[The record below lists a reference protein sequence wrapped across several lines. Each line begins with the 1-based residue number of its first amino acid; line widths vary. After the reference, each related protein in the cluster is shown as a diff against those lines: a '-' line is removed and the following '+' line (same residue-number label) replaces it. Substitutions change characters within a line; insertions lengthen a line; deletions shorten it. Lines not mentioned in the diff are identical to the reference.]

1 MKVPYVSSREYT
13 DMSTDHRK
21 PVVAF
26 VCLAFIAAALVG
38 VQRAHAQAGRFLEA
52 FVGSGARVHS
62 ATTRLT
68 GDARRLEGSRRL
80 AGLGPGFEVLAD
92 LSPGADPARTDE
104 PGEPRTKRGRAGE
117 VNRGASG
124 KRPEMKADGS
134 RHGRDSQLADRLS
147 ENHVATAARKAR
159 QAARDARG
167 ATRDLARNARR
178 PENGGAAARGFGRA
192 VSEAARGLR
201 NRPGWRGRR
210 P

>member
-1 MKVPYVSSREYT
+1 VKVPSVSSREYT

-26 VCLAFIAAALVG
+26 VCLAFIAAALIG
-38 VQRAHAQAGRFLEA
+38 VQRADAQAGRFLEA
-52 FVGSGARVHS
+52 FVGSGVRVHS
-62 ATTRLT
+62 DTLLT
-68 GDARRLEGSRRL
+68 GEVRRLEGGKRL
-80 AGLGPGFEVLAD
+80 AGLGPGFEVLAE
-92 LSPGADPARTDE
+92 LSPGAGPARTE
-104 PGEPRTKRGRAGE
+104 KPGEPRTKRGRAGE

-124 KRPEMKADGS
+124 KRPELKADGS
-134 RHGRDSQLADRLS
+134 RHGRDSQRADRLS
-147 ENHVATAARKAR
+147 ENHVATAVRTAR

-167 ATRDLARNARR
+167 AARDLAEDARG
-178 PENGGAAARGFGRA
+178 PEHRGAAARGLGRA

>member
-1 MKVPYVSSREYT
+1 
-13 DMSTDHRK
+13 MSTDHRK

-38 VQRAHAQAGRFLEA
+38 VQRADAQAGRFLEA

-62 ATTRLT
+62 ATTLLT
-68 GDARRLEGSRRL
+68 GDARRLEASRRL
-80 AGLGPGFEVLAD
+80 AVLGPGFEVLAD
-92 LSPGADPARTDE
+92 LSPGADPARTE
-104 PGEPRTKRGRAGE
+104 EPRTKRGRAGE

-134 RHGRDSQLADRLS
+134 RHARDSQRADRLS
-147 ENHVATAARKAR
+147 ENHVATAVRKAR

-167 ATRDLARNARR
+167 AARALAKDARC
-178 PENGGAAARGFGRA
+178 PENGHAAARRFGRA

>member
-1 MKVPYVSSREYT
+1 
-13 DMSTDHRK
+13 MSTDHRK

-38 VQRAHAQAGRFLEA
+38 VQRANAQAGRFLEA

-62 ATTRLT
+62 ATTLLT

-80 AGLGPGFEVLAD
+80 AGLGFEVLAD
-92 LSPGADPARTDE
+92 LSPGADPARTEE

-117 VNRGASG
+117 VDRGASG

-134 RHGRDSQLADRLS
+134 RHGRDSQRADRRS
-147 ENHVATAARKAR
+147 ENHVATAVRKAR

>member
-1 MKVPYVSSREYT
+1 MKVPSVSSREYT

-38 VQRAHAQAGRFLEA
+38 VQRADAQAGRFLEA

-62 ATTRLT
+62 ATTLLT

-80 AGLGPGFEVLAD
+80 AGLGFEVLAD
-92 LSPGADPARTDE
+92 LSPAADPARMEE

-117 VNRGASG
+117 VDRGASG

-134 RHGRDSQLADRLS
+134 RHGRGPQRADRL
-147 ENHVATAARKAR
+147 ENHVATAVRKAR

-167 ATRDLARNARR
+167 AASELARDARG
-178 PENGGAAARGFGRA
+178 PENGGAAARGLGSA

-201 NRPGWRGRR
+201 NRPDWRGRR

>member
-1 MKVPYVSSREYT
+1 MKVPSVSSREYT

-38 VQRAHAQAGRFLEA
+38 VQRADAQAGRFLEA

-62 ATTRLT
+62 ATTLLT
-68 GDARRLEGSRRL
+68 GDARRLEASRRL

-92 LSPGADPARTDE
+92 LSPGADPARTE
-104 PGEPRTKRGRAGE
+104 EPRTKRGRAGE

-134 RHGRDSQLADRLS
+134 RHGRDSQRADRLS
-147 ENHVATAARKAR
+147 ENHVATAVRKAR

-167 ATRDLARNARR
+167 AARDLAKDARG
-178 PENGGAAARGFGRA
+178 PENGHAAARGFGRA

>member
-1 MKVPYVSSREYT
+1 
-13 DMSTDHRK
+13 MSTDHRK

-38 VQRAHAQAGRFLEA
+38 VQRADAQAGRFLEA

-62 ATTRLT
+62 ATTLLT
-68 GDARRLEGSRRL
+68 GDARRLEASRRL

-92 LSPGADPARTDE
+92 LSPGADPARTE
-104 PGEPRTKRGRAGE
+104 EPRTKRGRAGE

-134 RHGRDSQLADRLS
+134 RHGRDSQRADRLS
-147 ENHVATAARKAR
+147 ENHVATAVKAR

-167 ATRDLARNARR
+167 AARDLAKDARG
-178 PENGGAAARGFGRA
+178 PENGHAAARRFGRA